1 MTAISARK
9 PVVLDPHVRCLV
21 DDLLTRS
28 ALLIDRN
35 DLEGWLDCFE
45 AESRYV
51 VMPRDNRDR
60 GFPAAL
66 IHCDS
71 KARLRDRIVCLRHA
85 NKFNP
90 HYERH
95 IVSAGHVHSVVEGVA
110 TVESSFMVV
119 QTTLSGVSTLFCAG
133 GYEDRIRIT
142 GAVATF
148 AERIAVVD
156 SFSVP
161 TLLATPV

>member
-1 MTAISARK
+1 
-9 PVVLDPHVRCLV
+9 LH
-21 DDLLTRS
+21 
-28 ALLIDRN
+28 
-35 DLEGWLDCFE
+35 
-45 AESRYV
+45 
-51 VMPRDNRDR
+51 
-60 GFPAAL
+60 
-66 IHCDS
+66 
-71 KARLRDRIVCLRHA
+71 DRIVCLRHA

-95 IVSAGHVHSVVEGVA
+95 IVSAGHIHSVEEGIA
-110 TVESSFMVV
+110 AVESSFMVV

-142 GAVATF
+142 GAAATF
-148 AERIAVVD
+148 VERIAVID

>member
-1 MTAISARK
+1 MIAVSAAA
-9 PVVLDPHVRCLV
+9 PAVHDPQLRGRV

-28 ALLIDRN
+28 ALLLDRN
-35 DLEGWLDCFE
+35 DLEGWLDCFD

-60 GFPAAL
+60 GYPAAL
-66 IHCDS
+66 IHCDN
-71 KARLRDRIVCLRHA
+71 KARLRDRIACLRHA

-90 HYERH
+90 HYDRH
-95 IVSAGHVHSVVEGVA
+95 IVGAGHIHSVADGIAV
-110 TVESSFMVV
+110 VESSFMVV
-119 QTTLSGVSTLFCAG
+119 QTTLTGVSTLFCAG
-133 GYEDRIRIT
+133 GYEDRVRIT
-142 GAVATF
+142 GPAAKFV
-148 AERIAVVD
+148 ERIAVVD